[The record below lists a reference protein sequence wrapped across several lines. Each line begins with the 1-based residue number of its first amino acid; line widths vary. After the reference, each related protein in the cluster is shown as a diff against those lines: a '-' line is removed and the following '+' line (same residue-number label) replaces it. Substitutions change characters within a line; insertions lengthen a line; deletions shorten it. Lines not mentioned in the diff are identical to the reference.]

1 MDLNLLRALDA
12 LLQENSVTRAA
23 ERLGTS
29 PAAAS
34 RTLARLRRAVGD
46 PLLVRAGQGMVPT
59 PRAMELRGEVSVL
72 LRNCDN
78 VLRPGA
84 GFDAVHLQRTFT
96 VQATDLLLVGLAG
109 ILTDRIRAEAPQVNV
124 DFLPEAVEGGPA
136 LRQGWV
142 DVELG
147 VLGHL
152 DPEIRTQRLTRM
164 TPVAVARSGHP
175 LFDGR
180 IDARRFAAADH
191 IGISRLGKRLG
202 PIDGAL
208 AEIGLRR
215 RTAVVV
221 PSHTS
226 AMMLARTTDLVALT
240 MADWL
245 DETISALGLRT
256 FPVPLDL
263 PPLDVG
269 MAWHPRNSDDPG
281 HRWFRDHLAAAVLA
295 PSPTGDAPSL
305 GSTASSP
312 PLPQADGSPTGR
324 ELGPA
329 ADVRDARGVILA
341 VDGQGDRSS

>member
-29 PAAAS
+29 PAAVS

-59 PRAMELRGEVSVL
+59 PRALELQGEVSAL
-72 LRNCDN
+72 LRGCDS

-84 GFDAVHLQRTFT
+84 GFDAVHLRRSFT
-96 VQATDLLLVGLAG
+96 VQATDVLLAGLAG
-109 ILTDRIRAEAPQVNV
+109 TLTDRIHAEAPHV
-124 DFLPEAVEGGPA
+124 DVVFLPESVEGGPA

-152 DPEIRTQRLTRM
+152 DPEIRTRPLTRM
-164 TPVAVARSGHP
+164 TLVAVARAGHP
-175 LFDGR
+175 LFSGR

-191 IGISRLGKRLG
+191 IGISRLGKRHG
-202 PIDGAL
+202 PIDSAL
-208 AEIGLRR
+208 AELGLRR

-226 AMMLARTTDLVALT
+226 AMLLARDTDLVALT
-240 MADWL
+240 LDDWL
-245 DETISALGLRT
+245 PDATAALGLRT
-256 FPVPLDL
+256 FPIPLDL
-263 PPLDVG
+263 APIDLG
-269 MAWHPRNSDDPG
+269 MAWHPRNSADPG
-281 HRWFRDHLAAAVLA
+281 HRWFRDHLAAAVLG
-295 PSPTGDAPSL
+295 P
-305 GSTASSP
+305 
-312 PLPQADGSPTGR
+312 
-324 ELGPA
+324 ELGPE
-329 ADVRDARGVILA
+329 A
-341 VDGQGDRSS
+341 V